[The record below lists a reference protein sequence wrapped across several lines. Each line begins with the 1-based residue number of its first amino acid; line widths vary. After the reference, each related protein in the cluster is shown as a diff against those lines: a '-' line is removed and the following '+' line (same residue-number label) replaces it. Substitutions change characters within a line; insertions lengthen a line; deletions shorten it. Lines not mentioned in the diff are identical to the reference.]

1 MIPPTSRSIVSLA
14 LLATRSLV
22 LAASFNCVEL
32 NIPVTAH
39 ANNTKFNTIR
49 VDSNVDAVEFTLSR
63 DRWDALT
70 IEEISMGSIAVGGDY
85 QISGHFCFPST
96 PRNGENILIIASH
109 GVGFSKRVWYPAY
122 RPDEFSFVDAALAQ
136 GYAVLAYDR
145 LGAGQSSLP
154 DAYDDLQV
162 PLQGEVL
169 RALTEIALNGKLT
182 TASNQTGES
191 SGVTEYTADKVVHV
205 GHSYGSIITNWFLA
219 RYGSISAGAILTGFL
234 IDNQFAN
241 LKVEIADLSYAPE
254 HNPALFA
261 NRTSG
266 YLAFGSVTALQ
277 ADSFKKETLD
287 PNVLSLWNDSIQSS
301 LGLGEVLTLGTGVGD
316 LVEDFT
322 GPLQF
327 FVGENDFAFC
337 AGQCAGTFNMTQ
349 LRGIYP
355 NVKDLDVY
363 LQPNTGHVVQLS
375 LNATAGYQVIFD
387 FLGRN
392 GL

>member
-1 MIPPTSRSIVSLA
+1 MVLSNS
-14 LLATRSLV
+14 RSLV
-22 LAASFNCVEL
+22 PLALIAACGSALASSSNCVEL
-32 NIPVTAH
+32 LIPVTAH
-39 ANNTKFNTIR
+39 ANNTKFNTVK
-49 VDSNVDAVEFTLSR
+49 VDSNIDAVEFTLSR

-70 IEEISMGSIAVGGDY
+70 IAEISEGNIAVGGDF
-85 QISGHFCFPST
+85 QISGHFCVPSN
-96 PRNGENILIIASH
+96 PRNDENTLLIASH
-109 GVGFSKRVWYPAY
+109 GVGFTKGVWDPTY
-122 RPDEFSFVDAALAQ
+122 RPDEFSFVNAALAQ

-145 LGAGQSSLP
+145 LGAGLSSLP
-154 DAYDDLQV
+154 DAYNDLQV

-169 RALTEIALNGKLT
+169 RALTELALNGT
-182 TASNQTGES
+182 IVTASKKTGGS
-191 SGVTEYTADKVVHV
+191 RSITKYTAQKVVHV

-219 RYGSISAGAILTGFL
+219 RYGSLSAGAILTGFL

-254 HNPALFA
+254 HNPALFE

-266 YLAFGSVTALQ
+266 YLAFGSLTALQ

-287 PNVLSLWNDSIQSS
+287 PKVLSYWNENIQSS
-301 LGLGEVLTLGTGVGD
+301 LGVGEVLTLGTGVGD
-316 LVEDFT
+316 IVADFN
-322 GPLQF
+322 GPLQI

-337 AGQCAGTFNMTQ
+337 AGQCTGTFDLAQ
-349 LRGIYP
+349 LHGLYP

-375 LNATAGYQVIFD
+375 LNATAGYQVIFG
-387 FLGRN
+387 FLSKN